1 MPRVSKGFE
10 RLRVQYARVLS
21 SIDEIE
27 KKFKIEFAKGLVD
40 IGKQA
45 VDIAKQTLKST
56 DHTQKYGDALVNEI
70 GGDLTQ
76 FGFLIKAPYLNNTDE
91 MRKQMYFAE
100 YGAGIGST
108 YKKDNIH
115 GGAKWGY
122 YTTKLDKSPRL
133 YRRDLTSGSSLNSY
147 KFMRNSNAVDGRPRG
162 ANIWVGIT
170 NRSKPASYMK
180 AARKFVKEN
189 AANAIARKIR
199 FTRVTI

>member
-1 MPRVSKGFE
+1 MQKVLWILGN
-10 RLRVQYARVLS
+10 RL
-21 SIDEIE
+21 SILQN
-27 KKFKIEFAKGLVD
+27 KHLKA
-40 IGKQA
+40 QT
-45 VDIAKQTLKST
+45 TLK
-56 DHTQKYGDALVNEI
+56 KYGDLLVEEI

-133 YRRDLTSGSSLNSY
+133 YRRDLASGSSLNSY

-170 NRSKPASYMK
+170 NRSKPAGYIK
-180 AARKFVKEN
+180 AARKFC
-189 AANAIARKIR
+189 
-199 FTRVTI
+199 